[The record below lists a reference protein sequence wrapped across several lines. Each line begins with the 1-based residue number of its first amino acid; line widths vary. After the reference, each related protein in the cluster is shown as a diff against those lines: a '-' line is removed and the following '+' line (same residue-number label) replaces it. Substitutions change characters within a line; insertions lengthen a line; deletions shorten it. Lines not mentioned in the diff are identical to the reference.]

1 MEKPLFHGIWNETDV
16 SERHK
21 CPRPNAVK
29 IYPTGS
35 FKYLTCVFSKDISI
49 SRVVLLAEYVIL
61 NSVNIFKNLQYCE
74 CFYIS
79 LVKIRL
85 KIFSNHYFFH
95 NLSVW
100 LRAAVR
106 FMRKPLAQSYSGQ
119 YFKTIMAKVVFFS
132 RYGPYSKMFTHT
144 TTLHPY
150 KLQHLTRVNY
160 NIKSPV
166 VVLF

>member
-21 CPRPNAVK
+21 CPLPNAVK

-119 YFKTIMAKVVFFS
+119 YFKTIMAKVVFFQDMVLIPKCLHTLLHTIHIS
-132 RYGPYSKMFTHT
+132 SSIWLRWT
-144 TTLHPY
+144 TT
-150 KLQHLTRVNY
+150 
-160 NIKSPV
+160 
-166 VVLF
+166 